1 MNCGWSDGEYY
12 GWESPTQGVSDVERT
27 SELAVPARPM
37 DLNTKM
43 ALDAAAVAANTDD
56 SHWGVYL

>member
-12 GWESPTQGVSDVERT
+12 GWESPPQYVNDVERT
-27 SELAVPARPM
+27 SGLAIAARPM